1 MAVELLDGGSGQA
14 AVAIDLDG
22 ATTVSASVAGDC
34 LFRSFTVDQTCA
46 PITYLTFCSASGH
59 VDNRSGAKDTTWSM
73 AGYVGK
79 GNTYSQPGSLFALTS
94 SSTLTFTYAT
104 GCSVVIVPMVTRDQ
118 NSLVAYGETARV
130 VEGKA
135 RAIPTWTWV
144 TS

>member
-1 MAVELLDGGSGQA
+1 MAVDLLDGGSGT
-14 AVAIDLDG
+14 VAIAIDADG
-22 ATTVSASVAGDC
+22 TSTVGASVAGDC
-34 LFRSFTVDQTCA
+34 LFRSITVDQTQA

-59 VDNRSGAKDTTWSM
+59 VDNRNGAKDTTWSM

-79 GNTYSQPGSLFALTS
+79 GNTYSKPSTLFVLDSTA
-94 SSTLTFTYAT
+94 TLTFTYYT

-118 NSLVAYGETARV
+118 NSIVAYGESARV

-135 RAIPTWTWV
+135 RSLPVWTWV